1 MPAYMPALLL
11 PLFAAGAYFCLRFG
25 AKQRRHLL
33 RVIGVLF
40 ILLSLL
46 SLFYLL
52 LTVLFV
58 EAIQMP

>member
-33 RVIGVLF
+33 WLLGALF
-40 ILLSLL
+40 RLLALLSL
-46 SLFYLL
+46 SYLL

-58 EAIQMP
+58 EAV

>member
-1 MPAYMPALLL
+1 MPAYLATMLL

-25 AKQRRHLL
+25 AKQRKRLL
-33 RVIGVLF
+33 WTLGALF
-40 ILLSLL
+40 LILALL

-58 EAIQMP
+58 AAI

>member
-1 MPAYMPALLL
+1 MPAYMSALLL

-33 RVIGVLF
+33 RVFGLLF
-40 ILLSLL
+40 LILALLSL
-46 SLFYLL
+46 SYLL

-58 EAIQMP
+58 EVL